1 MNYFPLGGCLLVKF
15 LGTIMHKSL
24 REGMLM
30 FLLGAY
36 LGVALLGSSVCDCL
50 TFQLTAKQLSK
61 VVAPFYTPSRP
72 FSTH

>member
-36 LGVALLGSSVCDCL
+36 LGVALLGSSVCDC
-50 TFQLTAKQLSK
+50 
-61 VVAPFYTPSRP
+61 
-72 FSTH
+72 